1 LAKENDNLDLIFLV
15 GCLALIVAAIAIT
28 LANSNDLFPETKN
41 VNLPGWVNLS
51 GDENSLTLRYDA
63 TNVKDFQGMKVTCT
77 WLDSKTGETRILYES
92 SSKEVSHAFEIPYL
106 INPNSPT
113 MTVDAAAEVSSGG
126 ESGRTFHYLYGVTHN
141 MYTKPTIE
149 FLR

>member
-1 LAKENDNLDLIFLV
+1 MKKEDYNLDLIFIVSCLV
-15 GCLALIVAAIAIT
+15 LIIAAIAIT
-28 LANSNDLFPETKN
+28 LANSNDLLPETKN
-41 VNLPGWVNLS
+41 VNLPEWVNLS

-63 TNVKDFQGMKVTCT
+63 TNIENFQGMKVTCT

-92 SSKEVSHAFEIPYL
+92 SSKELSHEFDIPYL

-113 MTVDAAAEVSSGG
+113 MTVDASAEVSSTG